1 MAEFTDPEI
10 LIYQSPDG
18 KTRIDVTLA
27 DETVWLSQAQMAE
40 LFQTSKQ
47 NISLHVRNIFEEKEL
62 EEKPVVKESLT
73 TALDGKR
80 YQTKFY
86 NLDVIIS
93 VGYRVRSHR
102 GTQFRIWATQR
113 LREYIVKGFTLDDE
127 RLKEGGR
134 RNDYFDELIERVR
147 AIRTSEKNF
156 YRKITDIYSTSY
168 DYDSD
173 ASITHHF
180 FATVQN
186 KFHWAIHGHTAA
198 ELIAERADARKP
210 NMGLTNWKGDQPR
223 KVDVTVAKNYLSEE
237 ELGLLNLI
245 VDQYLSFAE
254 FQARQRK
261 PMYMQDWVKKL
272 DDFLRLNERDILTNA
287 GKISA
292 RLSEEIAYKEFD
304 KYWEARKQLEK
315 VDTVSA
321 LEASV
326 QKSRSQREAAK
337 PEKPGPKRKKP

>member
-1 MAEFTDPEI
+1 MAENRSEI

-18 KTRIDVTLA
+18 KTRIDVALS
-27 DETVWLSQAQMAE
+27 DETVWLSQAQMSD
-40 LFQTSKQ
+40 LFQTTKQ
-47 NISLHVRNIFEEKEL
+47 NVSLHVKNIFEEKEL
-62 EEKPVVKESLT
+62 ERKGTVKEYLT
-73 TALDGKR
+73 VQKEGTR
-80 YQTKFY
+80 EVQRMIEMYS
-86 NLDVIIS
+86 LDVIIS

-113 LREYIVKGFTLDDE
+113 LREFIVKGFTLDDE

-147 AIRTSEKNF
+147 EIRTAEKNF
-156 YRKITDIYSTSY
+156 YRKVTDIYSTSY
-168 DYDSD
+168 DYDPN
-173 ASITHHF
+173 AVMTHQF

-198 ELIAERADARKP
+198 ELVAERADARKP
-210 NMGLTNWKGDQPR
+210 NMGLTHWKGDKPR
-223 KVDVTVAKNYLSEE
+223 KGDVAVAKNYLTHE
-237 ELGLLNLI
+237 ELGMLNLI

-261 PMYMQDWVKKL
+261 PMYMRDWVTKL

-292 RLSEEIAYKEFD
+292 QLGEEVAYREFE
-304 KYWEARKQLEK
+304 KYGEMQKQGEQGDQIKVLEGSVK
-315 VDTVSA
+315 TVR
-321 LEASV
+321 V
-326 QKSRSQREAAK
+326 QRQKSEDD
-337 PEKPGPKRKKP
+337 

>member
-1 MAEFTDPEI
+1 MAEGPRSEL
-10 LIYQSPDG
+10 LIYQSSDG
-18 KTRIDVTLA
+18 RTRIDVTLA
-27 DETVWLSQAQMAE
+27 DDTAWLSQAQMAE

-47 NISLHVRNIFEEKEL
+47 NISQHVKKVFEEKEL
-62 EEKPVVKESLT
+62 DQRSTVKQYLT
-73 TALDGKR
+73 VQSEGGRDVQRAID
-80 YQTKFY
+80 FY

-113 LREYIVKGFTLDDE
+113 LREFIIKGFTLDDE

-147 AIRTSEKNF
+147 EIRTSEKNF

-168 DYDSD
+168 DYDPN
-173 ASITHHF
+173 ATITHQF

-198 ELIAERADARKP
+198 ELIAERADSRKP
-210 NMGLTNWKGDQPR
+210 NMGLTHWKGERPR
-223 KVDVTVAKNYLSEE
+223 KADVTVAKNYLTAE
-237 ELGLLNLI
+237 ELGMLNLI

-261 PMYMQDWVKKL
+261 PMYMSDWVKKL
-272 DDFLRLNERDILTNA
+272 DGFLKLNERDILDNA

-292 RLSEEIAYKEFD
+292 RLGEEIAYREFE
-304 KYWEARKQLEK
+304 KYWERQNQIERGDSVAALQASVEK
-315 VDTVSA
+315 VGIQR
-321 LEASV
+321 
-326 QKSRSQREAAK
+326 QK
-337 PEKPGPKRKKP
+337 KKD